1 MSMVAYFTSHPQTF
15 AHVNLQPW
23 RQPAQGLSTPP
34 RTLEQLCISAP
45 RVDMKSEHRAT
56 IGRETAI
63 TGYARGK
70 ATAQH
75 SLDNSN
81 AALVQCWAVDH
92 SFEVELVGIPILPKH
107 GGPACLQCD
116 VSSSEY
122 CSECGVLLYRVPGLD
137 TVVVGRFVLRVLLS
151 SMLH

>member
-1 MSMVAYFTSHPQTF
+1 MVAHFTSHPQTF
-15 AHVNLQPW
+15 PHVRLQPW
-23 RQPAQGLSTPP
+23 RQPAQGLRAPP

-45 RVDMKSEHRAT
+45 RADMKSKHRAT

-92 SFEVELVGIPILPKH
+92 SSEVELIGIPILPKH
-107 GGPACLQCD
+107 GCPACLQYH

-122 CSECGVLLYRVPGLD
+122 CSACGLLLHRVPGLD
-137 TVVVGRFVLRVLLS
+137 TVIVGRFVLRVLLS